1 MNRIPTSRRRL
12 SARRWGWL
20 FTAAASVVLL
30 LAGCAPVTEE
40 VAEAPRASGALRY
53 PPGAATITEK
63 EPPPDVG
70 DCDGTVSLRP
80 ELPLPEAGEMP
91 PGSTMES
98 IQRRGRLV
106 VGLDIG
112 SAPLSFRDP
121 ISGEIQ
127 GFDVDIAQA
136 IAESIFG
143 DPSRVE
149 FRVLDPGDRIA
160 ALQRG
165 EVDLVVKSMSITCDR
180 LERVDFSAPYYLAS
194 QRILAH
200 RNSGINAVDDLAD
213 KRVCSATG
221 STSVGRIQQLQP
233 AAVVIGTQSWADCLV
248 MMQQGQIDAVV
259 SEDAI
264 LAGLAAQDPWLQ
276 VMGPS
281 LGVEYYGVAMPKG
294 TEDLVRFV
302 NGVLVEVKAD
312 GRWQNSYD
320 RWLSNLGPGSGPP
333 AVTYRD

>member
-1 MNRIPTSRRRL
+1 MRRR
-12 SARRWGWL
+12 
-20 FTAAASVVLL
+20 FTGRPVRLLTAL
-30 LAGCAPVTEE
+30 LAAGTIALGACTPPPVDSGQTTD
-40 VAEAPRASGALRY
+40 VSGALRY
-53 PPGAATITEK
+53 PPGASTVTER
-63 EPPPDVG
+63 EPPPDLG
-70 DCDGTVSLRP
+70 DCQDTLSLRP
-80 ELPLPEAGEMP
+80 ELPLPAAGEMP
-91 PGSTMES
+91 EGSTMEG

-112 SAPLSFRDP
+112 SNPLSFRDP

-127 GFDVDIAQA
+127 GFDVDIAHA
-136 IAESIFG
+136 IADAIFG

-149 FRVLDPGDRIA
+149 FRVLNPGDRVA

-165 EVDLVVKSMSITCDR
+165 EVDVVIKSMSITCDR
-180 LERVDFSAPYYLAS
+180 LEQVDFSSPYYLAS

-200 RNSGINAVDDLAD
+200 RNSGINSTADLAG
-213 KRVCSATG
+213 KRVCAARAAT
-221 STSVGRIQQLQP
+221 SIGRIQQLEP
-233 AAVVIGTQSWADCLV
+233 EAIIIGTQSWADCLV

-276 VMGPS
+276 VAGPS

-302 NGVLVEVKAD
+302 NGVLSEYKAD
-312 GRWQNSYD
+312 GRWQESYD
-320 RWLSNLGPGSGPP
+320 RWLSILGPGNGPP
-333 AVTYRD
+333 SVGYRD